1 MDAILRRFVAG
12 WFAAG
17 ASSLLVIASGCSAF
31 GGRDRAM
38 KDYEAARKQI
48 GTGAAGEVRAVS
60 YEEEE
65 PDPSRPLEW
74 EDFSPSNVGATWKRI
89 LGQGPSAA
97 VARQHFSAAQL
108 DYERASALR
117 EQGQAKEST
126 EKFLAAA
133 EQFEEAAERWP
144 KSSLAQDAR
153 FMAGESYFFAD
164 HYPRA
169 EEAYELLLKD
179 FSHSRYLDRV
189 QPRRFAIAEF
199 WLELHR
205 QDPAAFYEWN
215 LTDKTKPL
223 RDAHGHAI
231 RIYDR
236 IRLDDPTGK
245 LADDAT
251 LAAANAYFAN
261 GDFLRADQYYADLRV
276 TFPSSEF
283 QYHAHLLGLKSKLL
297 NYRGADYS
305 SVPLDEAEKLFGQLR
320 KQFPHQIHEDAEY
333 LARAGAEIR
342 YKQAER
348 VWKRGQ
354 RNDMRAEYGAA
365 RFYYRNLLE
374 QYADT
379 PFADKARTRI
389 NELSGQP
396 DVPPERFGWLTN
408 LFPDEDTAQPLLTG
422 DSVIRR

>member
-1 MDAILRRFVAG
+1 MGAILRRFVAG
-12 WFAAG
+12 C
-17 ASSLLVIASGCSAF
+17 ASGLLVLASGCSTF
-31 GGRDRAM
+31 GGRDRTM
-38 KDYEAARKQI
+38 TDYEATRKQI
-48 GTGAAGEVRAVS
+48 NGEGTTGVRAVS
-60 YEEEE
+60 FEEEQE
-65 PDPSRPLEW
+65 PDPSRPLGW
-74 EDFSPSNVGATWKRI
+74 SDFSPSNLGTTWKRMI
-89 LGQGPSAA
+89 GKGPNAD

-108 DYERASALR
+108 DYERATVLR
-117 EQGQAKEST
+117 EQGQAAESV
-126 EKFLAAA
+126 EMFLAAA
-133 EQFEEAAERWP
+133 EQFKEAAERWP
-144 KSSLAQDAR
+144 KSSLTQDAL

-164 HYPRA
+164 HYPHA

-179 FSHSRYLDRV
+179 FSHSRYLDQV
-189 QPRRFAIAEF
+189 QPRRFAIAEY

-205 QDPAAFYEWN
+205 KDPAAFYEVN
-215 LTDKTKPL
+215 LTDDTLPL

-261 GDFLRADQYYADLRV
+261 ADFLRADQYYTDLRV

-320 KQFPHQIHEDAEY
+320 KQFPHQLHEDAEY

-348 VWKRGQ
+348 IWQRGQ
-354 RNDMRAEYGAA
+354 RSDMRAEYGAA
-365 RFYYRNLLE
+365 KFYYRNLLE
-374 QYADT
+374 KYADT

-389 NELSGQP
+389 DQLAGEP
-396 DVPPERFGWLTN
+396 DVPPQRFGWLTN
-408 LFPDEDTAQPLLTG
+408 LFPDEDTPQPLLTG